1 VYHGVV
7 VVTAFCCPDQGVKTS
22 TTVPWTSSTAC
33 CYPDQRSKN
42 TFLVSSDDALGV
54 KIFRTDCDGS
64 NKYVGVVELTSFPP
78 EVEPMAA
85 NGSD

>member
-1 VYHGVV
+1 LDIIN
-7 VVTAFCCPDQGVKTS
+7 CLLLS
-22 TTVPWTSSTAC
+22 RS
-33 CYPDQRSKN
+33 RSKN
-42 TFLVSSDDALGV
+42 AFLVSSDDALGV
-54 KIFRTDCDGS
+54 KIFRTDCGGL

>member
-7 VVTAFCCPDQGVKTS
+7 VVTAFYCPDQGVK
-22 TTVPWTSSTAC
+22 
-33 CYPDQRSKN
+33 
-42 TFLVSSDDALGV
+42 
-54 KIFRTDCDGS
+54 IIRTDCGGS
-64 NKYVGVVELTSFPP
+64 NKYVGVVEITSFPP

>member
-1 VYHGVV
+1 M
-7 VVTAFCCPDQGVKTS
+7 S

-33 CYPDQRSKN
+33 CYLDQRSKN

-54 KIFRTDCDGS
+54 KIFRTDCGGS